1 MTSNDSSSNG
11 TNVSKQIPMLSR
23 PRRNRKSTSIRDMVR
38 ETQLHPSD
46 LILPLFVIE
55 GKHQKI
61 EIESMPD
68 FFRLSIDLIV
78 EEAKAAYRLGVPA
91 LALFPALTDESK
103 DRLATESTN
112 PDGLLQRTVR
122 DVKSAVPEITV
133 ITDVAMDPYSSDGHD
148 GLVEEGRIL
157 NDPTLDILAG
167 MAISQAEAGTDI
179 VAPSDMMDGRIK
191 HIRQALDQNGFSEVS
206 ILAYS
211 AKYASAFYGPFR
223 DALDSAPKHGDKKT
237 YQMDPANRQEALRE
251 VMADVNQGADIVMV
265 KPALA
270 YLDVILAVKSA
281 VHLPVAAYNVSGE
294 YAMIKAS
301 AKLGWLDEATST
313 MEMLTA
319 IKRAGAD
326 LILTYF
332 ARSIAEV
339 LSN

>member
-1 MTSNDSSSNG
+1 
-11 TNVSKQIPMLSR
+11 MLSR
-23 PRRNRKSTSIRDMVR
+23 PRRNRKSISIRDMVR

-55 GKHQKI
+55 GKNQKI

-78 EEAKAAYRLGVPA
+78 EEAKAAYHLGVPA

-103 DRLATESTN
+103 DPLATESTN
-112 PDGLLQRTVR
+112 PDGLLQRAVR
-122 DVKSAVPEITV
+122 EVKLAVPEITV

-167 MAISQAEAGTDI
+167 MAVSQAEAGTDI

-251 VMADVNQGADIVMV
+251 VIADVNQGADIVMV

-281 VHLPVAAYNVSGE
+281 IHLPVAAYNVSGE

-332 ARSIAEV
+332 ARSIAEI

>member
-1 MTSNDSSSNG
+1 
-11 TNVSKQIPMLSR
+11 MLSR
-23 PRRNRKSTSIRDMVR
+23 PRRNRKSISIRDMVR

-55 GKHQKI
+55 GKNQKI

-78 EEAKAAYRLGVPA
+78 EEAKAAYHLGVPA

-103 DRLATESTN
+103 DPLATESTN
-112 PDGLLQRTVR
+112 PDGLLQRAVR
-122 DVKSAVPEITV
+122 EVKLAVPEITV

-167 MAISQAEAGTDI
+167 MAVSQAEAGTDI

-251 VMADVNQGADIVMV
+251 VIADVNQGADIVMV

-270 YLDVILAVKSA
+270 YLDVILAVK
-281 VHLPVAAYNVSGE
+281 
-294 YAMIKAS
+294 
-301 AKLGWLDEATST
+301 
-313 MEMLTA
+313 
-319 IKRAGAD
+319 
-326 LILTYF
+326 
-332 ARSIAEV
+332 
-339 LSN
+339 